1 MDGIILG
8 IFAFLLKLIFVLI
21 IVVPLYILCAVWET
35 KILKAC
41 GYKNTWAA
49 WVPFANMWALAEVSL
64 GNQQFAPLYMANIQL
79 PVMIYRVYSVIQFF
93 VIVLNNLLIKKIS
106 PSILGNTLALVVDV
120 LNLIFI
126 TLCFATI
133 MQPFAYSKQMKFT
146 ETQSIVGGLIPIYG
160 LYLIKKILV
169 TPNNMYANDIFQ
181 DNQQYNNVNNNQNQ
195 SYEQNVDPGQVTLGN
210 NQRSGLDGLG
220 PKM

>member
-1 MDGIILG
+1 MGEAILG
-8 IFAFLLKLIFVLI
+8 IFAFLLVLI
-21 IVVPLYILCAVWET
+21 IALIIIIPLYILSAVWET
-35 KILKAC
+35 KVLKAC

-49 WVPFANMWALAEVSL
+49 WVPFANIWALAEVSL

-79 PVMIYRVYSVIQFF
+79 PVTIYKVYPVIQFF
-93 VIVLNNLLIKKIS
+93 VSLLNNLIIKRIS
-106 PSILGNTLALVVDV
+106 PSILGNTLALVVD
-120 LNLIFI
+120 LLSLIFT

-146 ETQSIVGGLIPIYG
+146 ETQSIVGGIIPLYG

-169 TPNNMYANDIFQ
+169 TPNTMYANDIFQ
-181 DNQQYNNVNNNQNQ
+181 DNQQYNNANYNQNQ
-195 SYEQNVDPGQVTLGN
+195 SYEQSTDPGQVPLGN